1 MDGFSIYLILD
12 ALPISVND
20 RKRDRETE
28 RYGSRDRDRDTGAE
42 VKRDTDKWG
51 EIEREIQGQR

>member
-1 MDGFSIYLILD
+1 MILD
-12 ALPISVND
+12 ALPISVID
-20 RKRDRETE
+20 RKRDRETD

-42 VKRDTDKWG
+42 VKRDTDTWG